1 MLAVAAHENGLLA
14 NKTIPRAKV
23 AVFLEENLMK
33 TLNTTALPLK
43 CPTEELLK
51 HFLQKSLYYEEMLYP
66 SQSDS
71 DVKEHE
77 IAFYEAVKKN
87 KFCNLDID
95 ALMGDERFRA
105 FIAKEIPRL
114 Q

>member
-51 HFLQKSLYYEEMLYP
+51 HFLQKSLYYKEMLYP

-71 DVKEHE
+71 DVRSMKLPSTRQSRKTNS
-77 IAFYEAVKKN
+77 VT
-87 KFCNLDID
+87 LT
-95 ALMGDERFRA
+95 LM
-105 FIAKEIPRL
+105 L
-114 Q
+114 